1 VKDLFIYL
9 LLITVSAL
17 QPLHAQSIFDLAR
30 SGSVKEMQT
39 YLKKH
44 PEQLNLI
51 SEHGASPF
59 LLAAYRGNNEVAQ
72 LLLDKGADVHYCYA
86 EGSAIYALIYKNNLA
101 LIEELLKR
109 GVNPNDTCQFEQLGY
124 PLHLA
129 LSLQRYDALALLLEN
144 KASLEVKDPQGRSI
158 AQLLQLYNDPKFN
171 QIIKKYEK

>member
-1 VKDLFIYL
+1 MATLPNLNQIKTIKVKDLFIYL

-101 LIEELLKR
+101 LIE
-109 GVNPNDTCQFEQLGY
+109 
-124 PLHLA
+124 
-129 LSLQRYDALALLLEN
+129 
-144 KASLEVKDPQGRSI
+144 
-158 AQLLQLYNDPKFN
+158 
-171 QIIKKYEK
+171 